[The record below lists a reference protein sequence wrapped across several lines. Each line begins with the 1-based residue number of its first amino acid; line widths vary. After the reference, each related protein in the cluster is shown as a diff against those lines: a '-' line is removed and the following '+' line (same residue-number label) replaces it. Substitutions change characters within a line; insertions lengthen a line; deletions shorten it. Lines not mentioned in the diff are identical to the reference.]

1 MGEVNADGMV
11 LDVSDEVIG
20 YADFGHGTLKNKA
33 GSHFSTVQRDGTVL
47 DKNELQRGSIKN
59 FTYHKMKL
67 FASYVF
73 FFDGKLIEDSLPTSL
88 TVVDSAVDSTSIQN
102 FTAGDDGDSMSK
114 EEARLLRHVKHG
126 AAAAPVARAAAPK
139 AAASQPSSGSSAISP
154 RGNTSTAS
162 KPAATAASATSP
174 RAAAAAPASN
184 AQTTTPA
191 SHQQTDK
198 AVDVPVVSP
207 RAQGEIVDD
216 KGLVA
221 DNDEKARRE
230 AERMNRMMGGMTVAP
245 AAATSGSK
253 VSQHE
258 LVSGKYP
265 IPARPEVKSHYETE
279 LWTEINRAR
288 TTPQALVAPLEAM
301 KANFD
306 GKNYNY
312 PGTHTTRATQEGVSA
327 VDGAIAF
334 LKAQKAVE
342 PVQLA
347 DGLSLSCRDLVKLA
361 AETKNFGSLETDD
374 QSSIR
379 LTRYG
384 RWSGKLFQNLAVGNL
399 SPQDVVLTWIIDD
412 GNNVRDHRTSIFN
425 TEVHFVGVASG
436 PHIELARTT
445 AACFTSKYT
454 DSAEAAGA
462 TASASAVPTYTAPA
476 ASADGI
482 PEVSAE
488 TEYKVGPLSDD
499 GDKYFLD
506 VSNLG
511 CPASGL
517 EVKLLDNGK
526 SLTLRRA
533 VKVNGQLKEAVHRLK
548 LPFQL
553 VPHQVNPHFNASTGI
568 LTLNLSKPNGTG
580 TTQAMKISEFTVPA
594 WPGNANDKVS
604 VQATSGTDA
613 YIFVC
618 EPSKHAT
625 KVAVS
630 IGADKKLTFDMQYT
644 FETVVEGQPATKT
657 VKVSSEFGL
666 PFDVA
671 PEQISVS
678 ANGDKGSQ
686 VKILKN
692 KPSPDAV
699 HIGDTVIPIH

>member
-33 GSHFSTVQRDGTVL
+33 GSHFATVQRDGNIL

-67 FASYVF
+67 FASYIF
-73 FFDGKLIEDSLPTSL
+73 FFDGNLIEDIYPTKL
-88 TVVDSAVDSTSIQN
+88 TAVDNSSVDTTSIQN
-102 FTAGDDGDSMSK
+102 FGVGEESMSK
-114 EEARLLRHVKHG
+114 EEARLMRHVKHG
-126 AAAAPVARAAAPK
+126 AAAAPVARAPVASKP
-139 AAASQPSSGSSAISP
+139 ASQPATSP
-154 RGNTSTAS
+154 RGNTSTATATS
-162 KPAATAASATSP
+162 PRAPAAAATSP
-174 RAAAAAPASN
+174 RAAPAATAAPVN
-184 AQTTTPA
+184 AQSTTPA
-191 SHQQTDK
+191 SNTQSDK
-198 AVDVPVVSP
+198 VVEVRNSSAQDSDGVDE
-207 RAQGEIVDD
+207 R
-216 KGLVA
+216 GLVA
-221 DNDEKARRE
+221 DSDEKARRE

-245 AAATSGSK
+245 AASSGSK

-265 IPARPEVKSHYETE
+265 IPARPEVKSAYETE

-301 KANFD
+301 RANFE

-312 PGTHTTRATQEGVSA
+312 PGTHTTRATQEGVAA
-327 VDGAIAF
+327 VDAAITF
-334 LKAQKAVE
+334 IKSQKAIE
-342 PVQLA
+342 PVQLS

-374 QSSIR
+374 QSSTR

-384 RWSGKLFQNLAVGNL
+384 KWSGKLFQNLAVGNL
-399 SPQDVVLTWIIDD
+399 SPQDVVITWIIDD
-412 GNNVRDHRTSIFN
+412 GNNARDHRASVFN
-425 TEVHFVGVASG
+425 PDVHFVGVASG

-445 AACFTSKYT
+445 AACFTSKFT
-454 DSAEAAGA
+454 DSAELAV
-462 TASASAVPTYTAPA
+462 ASATSSASSPYTAP
-476 ASADGI
+476 STSTDGI
-482 PEVSAE
+482 PDVSAE

-533 VKVNGQLKEAVHRLK
+533 VRVDGHLKEAVHRLK

-553 VPHQVNPHFNASTGI
+553 VPHQVKPVFNSTTGI
-568 LTLNLSKPNGTG
+568 LTLNLSKPNGSG

-594 WPGNANDKVS
+594 WPQNTNDKVS
-604 VQATSGTDA
+604 VQANSGTDA
-613 YIFVC
+613 YTFVC

-630 IGADKKLTFDMQYT
+630 IGADKKLSFDMQYT

-671 PEQISVS
+671 PEQISV
-678 ANGDKGSQ
+678 APNGDKGSL
-686 VKILKN
+686 VRILKN

-699 HIGDTVIPIH
+699 NIADTVVPIQ

>member
-33 GSHFSTVQRDGTVL
+33 GSHFATVQRDGNIL

-73 FFDGKLIEDSLPTSL
+73 FFDGRLIEDTLPTKL
-88 TVVDSAVDSTSIQN
+88 TATDSAVDTSSIQN
-102 FTAGDDGDSMSK
+102 FASEGDGDSMSK
-114 EEARLLRHVKHG
+114 EEARLMRHVKHG

-139 AAASQPSSGSSAISP
+139 AATTAKPAAAASATSP
-154 RGNTSTAS
+154 RGNTSTTNTAAAATS
-162 KPAATAASATSP
+162 PRAPAATAAS
-174 RAAAAAPASN
+174 N
-184 AQTTTPA
+184 AQSTTPA
-191 SHQQTDK
+191 SQHQTDK
-198 AVDVPVVSP
+198 AVEVVRSSAASQDP
-207 RAQGEIVDD
+207 DAIVDER
-216 KGLVA
+216 GLVA

-230 AERMNRMMGGMTVAP
+230 AERMNKMMGGMTVTP
-245 AAATSGSK
+245 SSGSTGSK
-253 VSQHE
+253 TSQHE

-265 IPARPEVKSHYETE
+265 IPARPEVKSNYENE

-288 TTPQALVAPLEAM
+288 TTPQAFVSLIEAM
-301 KANFD
+301 RTNFE
-306 GKNYNY
+306 GKNYHY

-327 VDGAIAF
+327 VDGAITF
-334 LKAQKAVE
+334 LKSQKAVE
-342 PVQLA
+342 PVQLS

-361 AETKNFGSLETDD
+361 AETKNFGSLETDE
-374 QSSIR
+374 QSTAR

-399 SPQDVVLTWIIDD
+399 SPQDVVITWIIDD
-412 GNNVRDHRTSIFN
+412 GNSSRDHRSSIFN
-425 TEVHFVGVASG
+425 PEVHFVGISSG

-445 AACFTSKYT
+445 AACFTSKFT
-454 DSAEAAGA
+454 DSAEASGAAAGPTS
-462 TASASAVPTYTAPA
+462 TAPAYTAPT
-476 ASADGI
+476 SADGI

-488 TEYKVGPLSDD
+488 TEYKVGPLSDN

-506 VSNLG
+506 ISNLG

-517 EVKLLDNGK
+517 EVKLLDGGK
-526 SLTLRRA
+526 SLTIRRA
-533 VKVNGQLKEAVHRLK
+533 VRVNGQLKEAVHRLK

-553 VPHQVNPHFNASTGI
+553 VPHQVSPVFNASTGI
-568 LTLNLSKPNGTG
+568 LTLNLSKPNGSG
-580 TTQAMKISEFTVPA
+580 ATQAMKIGEFTVPA
-594 WPGNANDKVS
+594 WPQNSNDKVS

-630 IGADKKLTFDMQYT
+630 IGADKKLSFDMQYT

-657 VKVSSEFGL
+657 VKISSEFGL

-678 ANGDKGSQ
+678 PNGDKGSQ

-692 KPSPDAV
+692 KPSPDAI
-699 HIGDTVIPIH
+699 HIADTVIPIH